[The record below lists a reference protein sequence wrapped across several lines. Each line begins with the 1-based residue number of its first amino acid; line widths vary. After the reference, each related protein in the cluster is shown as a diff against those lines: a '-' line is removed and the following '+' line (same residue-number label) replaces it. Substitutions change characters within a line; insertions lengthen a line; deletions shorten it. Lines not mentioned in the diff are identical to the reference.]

1 VTPVTADPRRAGW
14 LHVLQRELLNASLEA
29 SQGAAWSDDAWF
41 DRRLAKRGVGV
52 FPMALD
58 WEPGKGG
65 RSRDILLWSVANRLL
80 LIADAARQSGAL
92 LSESLLEIAQLRVL
106 AASEGLFETLA
117 DLELGDLESVKA
129 RRALCRE
136 IETRLVARCPP
147 TEHPLLDSNY
157 HRFLVYT
164 ESRSVL
170 RLAQACFEG
179 TLDESRVAATLG
191 ESAVVRLGIVE
202 AVQGLVLADGHLD
215 TSERRLVRGLI
226 GLGGFTK
233 EEEASLELADL
244 PSVDA
249 LAREIRTPTQRVLV
263 LRVLI
268 AASLVDRDRSPAEDA
283 YVDELAEAFGIS
295 AQEVARLHLDA
306 GAYMDA
312 RPDLSSSL
320 SRSATFKRI
329 NRSTQRYLERL
340 VKQNI
345 RALVTE
351 AREMGD
357 LVQLLSKKTREPLT
371 AEEQRRMEAQ
381 LKDLLRA
388 IPSLAIFAAPGGALL
403 LPILA
408 RVLPFKLLPDAF
420 LDQDE
425 GL

>member
-1 VTPVTADPRRAGW
+1 M
-14 LHVLQRELLNASLEA
+14 LQRQWAQASIEA
-29 SQGAAWSDDAWF
+29 SRGAPWDEALWF
-41 DRRLAKRGVGV
+41 DRRLARRGFGV

-65 RSRDILLWSVANRLL
+65 RARDILLWSVANRLL
-80 LIADAARQSGAL
+80 LIADAARQSGAV
-92 LSESLLEIAQLRVL
+92 LSERQLEIAQLRVL
-106 AASEGLFETLA
+106 AASEGLFETLI
-117 DLELGDLESVKA
+117 DFGDLEAAKA

-170 RLAQACFEG
+170 LLAQASFQG
-179 TLDESRVAATLG
+179 TLDESLVAATLG

-226 GLGGFTK
+226 GLGGFTR
-233 EEEASLELADL
+233 EEEASLELAEL
-244 PSVDA
+244 PSVGA
-249 LAREIRTPTQRVLV
+249 LAREIQTPTQRVLV

-268 AASLVDRDRSPAEDA
+268 AASLVDRDRSPAEDDF
-283 YVDELAEAFGIS
+283 VDTLAEAFGVS
-295 AQEVARLHLDA
+295 AQEVARLHLEV
-306 GAYMDA
+306 GANVDA

-320 SRSATFKRI
+320 SRSATLKRV

-340 VKQNI
+340 VKQNM

-357 LVQLLSKKTREPLT
+357 LVHLLSKKTRESLT
-371 AEEQRRMEAQ
+371 DEEQRRMETQ

-408 RVLPFKLLPDAF
+408 RILPFKLLPDAF

-425 GL
+425 GA

>member
-1 VTPVTADPRRAGW
+1 MSLSPDPRRSGW
-14 LHVLQRELLNASLEA
+14 LHVLQREWLSAGLEA
-29 SQGAAWSDDAWF
+29 SRGAPWSDEAWL
-41 DRRLAKRGVGV
+41 DRCLAKRGVGV

-65 RSRDILLWSVANRLL
+65 RSRDILLWSVASRLL
-80 LIADAARQSGAL
+80 LIADAARQSGAGV
-92 LSESLLEIAQLRVL
+92 SESQLEVAQLRVL
-106 AASEGLFETLA
+106 AASVGLFETLA
-117 DLELGDLESVKA
+117 ELGDLESVKA
-129 RRALCRE
+129 RRALCRD
-136 IETRLVARCPP
+136 IESRLVARCPP

-164 ESRSVL
+164 ESRAVL
-170 RLAQACFEG
+170 LLAQACFEG
-179 TLDESRVAATLG
+179 TLDESLVAATLG

-233 EEEASLELADL
+233 EEEASLELAEL

-249 LAREIRTPTQRVLV
+249 LAREIQTPTQRVLV

-283 YVDELAEAFGIS
+283 YVDTLAEAFDVS
-295 AQEVARLHLDA
+295 AQEVARLHLEV
-306 GAYMDA
+306 GAHVDA

-320 SRSATFKRI
+320 SRSATLKRI

-340 VKQNI
+340 VKQNM

-357 LVQLLSKKTREPLT
+357 LVQLLSKKAREPLT
-371 AEEQRRMEAQ
+371 DDEQRRMEAQ
-381 LKDLLRA
+381 LKDVLRA
-388 IPSLAIFAAPGGALL
+388 IPALAIFAAPGGALL

-408 RVLPFKLLPDAF
+408 RLLPFQVMPDAF
-420 LDQDE
+420 LDQDQSV
-425 GL
+425 

>member
-1 VTPVTADPRRAGW
+1 MSLTADPRRSGW
-14 LHVLQRELLNASLEA
+14 LHVLQRERLSAGLAA
-29 SQGAAWSDDAWF
+29 SQGASWSDDAWF
-41 DRRLAKRGVGV
+41 DRRLAKRGFGV

-80 LIADAARQSGAL
+80 LIADAARQAGVS
-92 LSESLLEIAQLRVL
+92 LSEAQLEIAQLQVL

-117 DLELGDLESVKA
+117 EVGDLESVKA
-129 RRALCRE
+129 RRALCRD

-147 TEHPLLDSNY
+147 TEHPLLDSGY

-170 RLAQACFEG
+170 RLAQACFDG
-179 TLDESRVAATLG
+179 TLDESLIAATLG

-215 TSERRLVRGLI
+215 TSERRLVRELI

-233 EEEASLELADL
+233 EEEASLELGDL
-244 PSVDA
+244 PSVAA
-249 LAREIRTPTQRVLV
+249 LAREIQTPTQRALV

-268 AASLVDRDRSPAEDA
+268 AASLVDKDRSPAEDD
-283 YVDELAEAFGIS
+283 YVDALAEAFDVS
-295 AQEVARLHLDA
+295 AQEVARLHLEV
-306 GAYMDA
+306 GTNVDA
-312 RPDLSSSL
+312 RPDLGSSL
-320 SRSATFKRI
+320 SRSATLGRI

-340 VKQNI
+340 VKQNL

-351 AREMGD
+351 VQEVGD
-357 LVQLLSKKTREPLT
+357 LAQLLGKKTQEPLT
-371 AEEQRRMEAQ
+371 DDEQARMEAQ